1 MYLRHYIAAF
11 LIAALAMLGAGCGI
25 TKGGGGNLARLSGAP
40 DFRPV
45 VERYGPAVVNV
56 SVAGTSAP
64 AGADG
69 EEVAQQRGG
78 IARSMAARGGS
89 GFIVSSDG
97 YILSS
102 CHVIEGAKEVTV
114 RLADRREFRA
124 RVIGVDKASDVAL
137 LKIEAKGLP
146 KVKLGSARS
155 LRQGD
160 WVVAIGSP
168 YGFENSASA
177 GIVSA
182 TARALPDETLVPFLQ
197 TDVAVNPGNSGG
209 PLFDARGEVVGVNSQ
224 IFSMTGGFQG
234 ISFAVPIDIVARVS
248 EQLRRDGRVVRG
260 RIGVNVQEL
269 NQRLAQSF
277 GFTGTAGALVISVD
291 GDGAAQKA
299 GLRSGDIIVKVGRDE
314 VQRAS
319 QVTAAISD
327 QKVGTGL
334 AMQVWSGGK
343 LRNVVAMVAE
353 DPAANEP
360 AAEGDGEPGA
370 TNVSYSDPQRI
381 GMVLRALTVVE
392 QYMIDAKGGV
402 LVGGVDG
409 ASARAGIQPGDVI
422 LAVNGTAV
430 ASPEEL
436 RELFMNAKSAHV
448 ALLVQRGEGK
458 VFVPVE
464 R

>member
-11 LIAALAMLGAGCGI
+11 LLAALATLGAGCGV
-25 TKGGGGNLARLSGAP
+25 TNGGGGNLARLSGAP

-45 VERYGPAVVNV
+45 VEKYGPAVVNV
-56 SVAGTSAP
+56 SVAGSAAP
-64 AGADG
+64 AGTEG
-69 EEVAQQRGG
+69 EEVAQARQRGG

-102 CHVIEGAKEVTV
+102 CHVIEAARDVTV

-124 RVIGVDKASDVAL
+124 RVVGVDKASDVAL
-137 LKIEAKGLP
+137 LKVEATGLP

-155 LRQGD
+155 LRPGD

-182 TARALPDETLVPFLQ
+182 TSRALPDETLVPFLQ

-209 PLFDARGEVVGVNSQ
+209 PLFDARGEVVGVNAQ
-224 IFSMTGGFQG
+224 IFSMTGGYQG

-260 RIGVNVQEL
+260 RIGVNVQDL

-291 GDGAAQKA
+291 GDGAAEKA
-299 GLRSGDIIVKVGRDE
+299 GLRSGDIIVKVGRDQ

-334 AMQVWSGGK
+334 SMQVWSGGK
-343 LRNVVAMVAE
+343 LRDVV
-353 DPAANEP
+353 
-360 AAEGDGEPGA
+360 
-370 TNVSYSDPQRI
+370 
-381 GMVLRALTVVE
+381 
-392 QYMIDAKGGV
+392 
-402 LVGGVDG
+402 
-409 ASARAGIQPGDVI
+409 
-422 LAVNGTAV
+422 
-430 ASPEEL
+430 
-436 RELFMNAKSAHV
+436 
-448 ALLVQRGEGK
+448 
-458 VFVPVE
+458 
-464 R
+464 

>member
-1 MYLRHYIAAF
+1 MASARSIAP
-11 LIAALAMLGAGCGI
+11 LLLAALATLGTGCAVTNAERG
-25 TKGGGGNLARLSGAP
+25 TLARMSGAP

-45 VERYGPAVVNV
+45 VEKYGPAVVNV
-56 SVAGTSAP
+56 SVD
-64 AGADG
+64 GA
-69 EEVAQQRGG
+69 VKAK
-78 IARSMAARGGS
+78 GS

-97 YILSS
+97 FILSS
-102 CHVIEGAKEVTV
+102 CHVVTGAKDVSV
-114 RLADRREFRA
+114 RLGDQREFRA
-124 RVIGVDKASDVAL
+124 RVVGLDKASDVAL
-137 LKIEAKGLP
+137 LKIEASGLP
-146 KVKLGSARS
+146 KVKLGSARGV
-155 LRQGD
+155 RQGD

-168 YGFENSASA
+168 YGFENSATA

-182 TARALPDETLVPFLQ
+182 TARALPDETLVHFLQ

-234 ISFAVPIDIVARVS
+234 ISFAVPIDVVMRVT
-248 EQLRRDGRVVRG
+248 EQLRRDGKVVRG
-260 RIGVNVQEL
+260 RIGVSVQDL

-277 GFTGTAGALVISVD
+277 GYPGNAGALVISVD
-291 GDGAAQKA
+291 DDGAAERA
-299 GLRSGDIIVKVGRDE
+299 GLRSGDIIVGVDGASVRH
-314 VQRAS
+314 AS

-327 QKVGTGL
+327 HPVGTGL
-334 AMQVWSGGK
+334 AMRVWSGGQE
-343 LRNVVAMVAE
+343 RTVVATVAE
-353 DPAANEP
+353 DPAAHDPEP
-360 AAEGDGEPGA
+360 EGDGEPGA

-381 GMVLRALTVVE
+381 GLVLRSLTSME

-402 LVGGVDG
+402 VVGGVDG
-409 ASARAGIQPGDVI
+409 SAARAGIQPGDVI
-422 LAVNGTAV
+422 LAVNGTRV

-436 RELFMNAKSAHV
+436 RELFMNAKGAHV